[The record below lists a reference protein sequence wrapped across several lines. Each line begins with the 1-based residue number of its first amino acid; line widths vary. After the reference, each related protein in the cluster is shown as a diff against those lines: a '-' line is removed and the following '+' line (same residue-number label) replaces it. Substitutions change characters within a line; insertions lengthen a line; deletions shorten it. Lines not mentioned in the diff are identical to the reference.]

1 MNPTIRHA
9 LLTVTVIAALACSG
23 AAVTIGFRTG
33 WLTTNTTKHP
43 VGRLR
48 PADLTANLTPP
59 PDLDATTTQPA
70 ASNVVVTTVVVTIP
84 PGPHPTNS
92 PVASTIS
99 TVPTS
104 TVADNSRGLQ
114 TDVPTPH
121 PTLTSPTSEP
131 SRESDDHAADDH
143 DADD

>member
-1 MNPTIRHA
+1 MKPTTRRA
-9 LLTVTVIAALACSG
+9 LLTVNVIAALAGSG

-33 WLTTNTTKHP
+33 WLTTNITEHP

-70 ASNVVVTTVVVTIP
+70 ATTVAVPTTVVTIP
-84 PGPHPTNS
+84 PGQHSINGPVTTTTRTN
-92 PVASTIS
+92 
-99 TVPTS
+99 PTS
-104 TVADNSRGLQ
+104 TVAHNTVGLQ
-114 TDVPTPH
+114 ADVPP
-121 PTLTSPTSEP
+121 PYPVLISPTTEP
-131 SRESDDHAADDH
+131 PRESNHQ